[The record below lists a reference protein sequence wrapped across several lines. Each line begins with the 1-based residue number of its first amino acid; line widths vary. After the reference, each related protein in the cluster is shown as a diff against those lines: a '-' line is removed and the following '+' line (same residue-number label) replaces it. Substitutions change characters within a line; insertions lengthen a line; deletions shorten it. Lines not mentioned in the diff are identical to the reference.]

1 MVYTRKFDSMT
12 GKYSISKTLRMSLIP
27 VGKTLEYFEQ
37 REYLEKDTKLKNN
50 FAEAKKIMDNYY
62 RIVIEDVLSSMTL
75 SDLVEEFADSYYK
88 KEDINEIK
96 TKLCTEI
103 ADVFKEY
110 KDNLFGANY
119 VKKILPDVLTDEHEI
134 EIIKSFSDFTTYF
147 SGFWKI
153 RKAIFLNA
161 KKVNT
166 IANRCINDNL
176 PKFLD
181 NIKVFEKAVDKISA
195 DIDELN
201 QSYSFSASRASDVFS
216 IDYFNNVLPQ
226 SGIMLYNDIVGE
238 MNKRINLFN
247 QTAEKHERIP
257 KMKPLYKQI
266 LSEYNSLHEIPKE
279 FEAGRDD
286 LVIKAVCSEFYDEN
300 TKSLRNTIDELKNI
314 FSAFDEYDAEKVY
327 IKNEDCISVLSNRI
341 IGDWSQIRNQWN
353 IEYDKINEFKSNQK
367 NYEEKRDELYKKS
380 KYFSVSELEKYISS
394 YDGEKKKYY
403 TLAGYIKDEFE
414 RLISNVKINLEAA
427 EILFKNPENVN
438 LHSKFNND
446 ILIIKELLDSVKG
459 IEFFIKMFEIDAFES
474 DKDEIFYADFIPC
487 VERFK
492 EFDDLYNR
500 VRNYVTKKPYSTDK
514 IKLNFENSQFLGGWD
529 VNKQNEYLSVILI
542 KDNYYYLAL
551 IDKNYKDVFDNIE
564 TVSNCAVYK
573 KMRYKLLP
581 TPYKMFPKVVFSN
594 RNAGIFRP
602 SDEIVKI
609 YNDETFKKGDNFNID
624 DCHKIINFFK
634 ESIKKYD
641 SWKDFDFNFKAAEEY
656 SDISEFYNDVAEQ
669 GYSVSFFDI
678 PASYID
684 ALVNDGKIYLFKIYN
699 KDMSEKSK
707 GMPNLHTM
715 YFKMLFET
723 KNLKNVVYKLNGQAE
738 MFYRPASLKYE
749 NTTVHRAHDKLKNK
763 NPNNAR
769 KVSSF
774 EYDLIKDKRYTEP
787 KFLLHIPI
795 TMNFKAKGN
804 TNINSDVI
812 ELIKSEGR
820 SYVIGIDRGERNL
833 IYVSVVAPDSNIVYQ
848 HSFNLIK
855 NEYDGNEHFIDY
867 HSLLN
872 KREEDRK
879 KARNNWTQIENIKN
893 LKEGYISQVIHE
905 ICKLVVKY
913 DAIVVMENLNA
924 GFKRGRFKVEKQVYQ
939 KFESMLID
947 KLSYY
952 VDKSIAYEDKPGG
965 LLNAYQLT
973 NVKTESKQNGIIFYV
988 PAWNTSKIDP
998 VTGFVNMLYPK
1009 YTSINASKEFL
1020 SKFDSIKYNSGM
1032 DYFEFKFNYKN
1043 FSGAKSDFRKE
1054 WTVCTYGER
1063 VEKFRNHNGKWDSR
1077 VVDITEEMK
1086 NLLSGNNIDYISGVD
1101 LKNEIIERDGKDFFE
1116 KIIKILAL
1124 TLQMRNTIAYDDHVE
1139 DYIIS
1144 PVMDKNGRFYDSRDY
1159 NENSSLPCDADANGA
1174 YNIARKGLIVVEK
1187 ICNSEYGKKKEN
1199 YSENTEWLKTAQTG
1213 DMNE

>member
-529 VNKQNEYLSVILI
+529 INKFKEYKSTMFI
-542 KDNYYYLAL
+542 KDDCYYLA
-551 IDKNYKDVFDNIE
+551 V
-564 TVSNCAVYK
+564 
-573 KMRYKLLP
+573 M
-581 TPYKMFPKVVFSN
+581 
-594 RNAGIFRP
+594 
-602 SDEIVKI
+602 
-609 YNDETFKKGDNFNID
+609 
-624 DCHKIINFFK
+624 HK
-634 ESIKKYD
+634 
-641 SWKDFDFNFKAAEEY
+641 
-656 SDISEFYNDVAEQ
+656 Q
-669 GYSVSFFDI
+669 
-678 PASYID
+678 
-684 ALVNDGKIYLFKIYN
+684 
-699 KDMSEKSK
+699 
-707 GMPNLHTM
+707 
-715 YFKMLFET
+715 
-723 KNLKNVVYKLNGQAE
+723 
-738 MFYRPASLKYE
+738 
-749 NTTVHRAHDKLKNK
+749 
-763 NPNNAR
+763 
-769 KVSSF
+769 
-774 EYDLIKDKRYTEP
+774 
-787 KFLLHIPI
+787 
-795 TMNFKAKGN
+795 
-804 TNINSDVI
+804 
-812 ELIKSEGR
+812 
-820 SYVIGIDRGERNL
+820 RG
-833 IYVSVVAPDSNIVYQ
+833 
-848 HSFNLIK
+848 
-855 NEYDGNEHFIDY
+855 
-867 HSLLN
+867 
-872 KREEDRK
+872 
-879 KARNNWTQIENIKN
+879 
-893 LKEGYISQVIHE
+893 
-905 ICKLVVKY
+905 
-913 DAIVVMENLNA
+913 
-924 GFKRGRFKVEKQVYQ
+924 
-939 KFESMLID
+939 
-947 KLSYY
+947 
-952 VDKSIAYEDKPGG
+952 
-965 LLNAYQLT
+965 
-973 NVKTESKQNGIIFYV
+973 
-988 PAWNTSKIDP
+988 
-998 VTGFVNMLYPK
+998 
-1009 YTSINASKEFL
+1009 
-1020 SKFDSIKYNSGM
+1020 
-1032 DYFEFKFNYKN
+1032 
-1043 FSGAKSDFRKE
+1043 
-1054 WTVCTYGER
+1054 
-1063 VEKFRNHNGKWDSR
+1063 
-1077 VVDITEEMK
+1077 
-1086 NLLSGNNIDYISGVD
+1086 
-1101 LKNEIIERDGKDFFE
+1101 GKDLFD
-1116 KIIKILAL
+1116 KI
-1124 TLQMRNTIAYDDHVE
+1124 N
-1139 DYIIS
+1139 
-1144 PVMDKNGRFYDSRDY
+1144 
-1159 NENSSLPCDADANGA
+1159 
-1174 YNIARKGLIVVEK
+1174 
-1187 ICNSEYGKKKEN
+1187 
-1199 YSENTEWLKTAQTG
+1199 
-1213 DMNE
+1213 

>member
-1 MVYTRKFDSMT
+1 
-12 GKYSISKTLRMSLIP
+12 
-27 VGKTLEYFEQ
+27 
-37 REYLEKDTKLKNN
+37 
-50 FAEAKKIMDNYY
+50 
-62 RIVIEDVLSSMTL
+62 
-75 SDLVEEFADSYYK
+75 
-88 KEDINEIK
+88 
-96 TKLCTEI
+96 
-103 ADVFKEY
+103 
-110 KDNLFGANY
+110 
-119 VKKILPDVLTDEHEI
+119 
-134 EIIKSFSDFTTYF
+134 
-147 SGFWKI
+147 
-153 RKAIFLNA
+153 
-161 KKVNT
+161 
-166 IANRCINDNL
+166 
-176 PKFLD
+176 
-181 NIKVFEKAVDKISA
+181 
-195 DIDELN
+195 
-201 QSYSFSASRASDVFS
+201 
-216 IDYFNNVLPQ
+216 
-226 SGIMLYNDIVGE
+226 
-238 MNKRINLFN
+238 
-247 QTAEKHERIP
+247 
-257 KMKPLYKQI
+257 
-266 LSEYNSLHEIPKE
+266 
-279 FEAGRDD
+279 
-286 LVIKAVCSEFYDEN
+286 
-300 TKSLRNTIDELKNI
+300 
-314 FSAFDEYDAEKVY
+314 
-327 IKNEDCISVLSNRI
+327 
-341 IGDWSQIRNQWN
+341 
-353 IEYDKINEFKSNQK
+353 
-367 NYEEKRDELYKKS
+367 
-380 KYFSVSELEKYISS
+380 
-394 YDGEKKKYY
+394 
-403 TLAGYIKDEFE
+403 
-414 RLISNVKINLEAA
+414 
-427 EILFKNPENVN
+427 
-438 LHSKFNND
+438 
-446 ILIIKELLDSVKG
+446 
-459 IEFFIKMFEIDAFES
+459 
-474 DKDEIFYADFIPC
+474 
-487 VERFK
+487 
-492 EFDDLYNR
+492 
-500 VRNYVTKKPYSTDK
+500 
-514 IKLNFENSQFLGGWD
+514 
-529 VNKQNEYLSVILI
+529 
-542 KDNYYYLAL
+542 
-551 IDKNYKDVFDNIE
+551 
-564 TVSNCAVYK
+564 
-573 KMRYKLLP
+573 MRYKLLP